1 MGIIRIPHEWDPR
14 DYQEAAWNSFLDGC
28 KRQLLIWHRRAGK
41 DDINLRQHAVA
52 SQQRVGTYWHM
63 LPQYA
68 QARKAIWDAVN
79 PRTGKR
85 RIDEAFPPP
94 MRAST
99 RDNDMFIRFK
109 NGSTWQLVGSDN
121 YDALVGTP
129 PVGLTASEWALA
141 DPTAWGYLSP
151 ILAENGGWAS
161 FITTPRGGNHVKKMV
176 EQHKGNVFDWQSN
189 PHGWFVQTL
198 TVEDTKA
205 VPLRVVEEQRKEY
218 EALFGKAIA
227 DLLIQQEFYCSFNG
241 AQIGAYW
248 GAELD
253 EAERQG
259 RVKHFEIDPLY
270 PVHTV
275 WDLGKAVNNPIWCFQ
290 VIPGEKGPRI
300 VDFYRPESDDLEEWC
315 KWLDDQGY
323 HGNDY
328 VPHDILHQN
337 WGTKR
342 TRSEMLRACG
352 RKPKMV
358 GKTSVA
364 DGISAARKTIKV
376 ATFYEGDD
384 ERGERVEL
392 GFEGLKNY
400 RREWDGDLKTFREN
414 PVKDWAEHIGSSF
427 RYLGLAWREEQTI
440 AAPPKK
446 ADEPVYTATA
456 GGVIMS
462 NMTIKEQ
469 IDAMIR
475 RKKRAS

>member
-1 MGIIRIPHEWDPR
+1 MGEISLPYEWEPR
-14 DYQEAAWNSFLDGC
+14 DYQKPAWDSWLNGC
-28 KRQLLIWHRRAGK
+28 NRQLLVWHRRAGK
-41 DDINLRQHAVA
+41 DDINLRQHAVGA
-52 SQQRVGTYWHM
+52 FNRVGTYWHM

-79 PRTGKR
+79 PKSGKR
-85 RIDEAFPPP
+85 RIDEAFPHQI
-94 MRAST
+94 RAST

-176 EQHKGNVFDWQSN
+176 EMHKAN
-189 PHGWFVQTL
+189 PAWFVQTL
-198 TVEDTKA
+198 TVEDTRA
-205 VPLRVVEEQRKEY
+205 VALSVIEDQRQEY

-241 AQIGAYW
+241 AMIGAYW
-248 GAELD
+248 GAELA

-259 RVKHFEIDPLY
+259 RVKTFDIDPRY

-290 VIPGEKGPRI
+290 TIPGEPGPRI
-300 VDFYRPESDDLEEWC
+300 VDFYRPDSEDLEDWC
-315 KWLDDQGY
+315 IWLNERGY
-323 HGNDY
+323 HGTDY
-328 VPHDILHQN
+328 VPHDIMQPV

-342 TRSEMLRACG
+342 TRFDLLKDKG

-358 GKTSVA
+358 GRVSVA
-364 DGISAARKTIKV
+364 DGINAGRATIKV

-384 ERGERVEL
+384 ERGQRMET

-400 RREWDGDLKTFREN
+400 RREWDSDLKTFRDN
-414 PVKDWAEHIGSSF
+414 PFKDWSEHIGSSW
-427 RYLGLAWREEQTI
+427 RYLGLAWREGQQDVPP
-440 AAPPKK
+440 PPKK
-446 ADEPVYTATA
+446 DQPVYEAKA
-456 GGVIMS
+456 NGIIVS

-469 IDAMIR
+469 IDAMIK